1 MTIREQIDR
10 ILAAR
15 KEKGKELEARL
26 EAWKK
31 LKESLYRGTS
41 SLVMESMDIKD
52 DKLREQYG
60 RIFNDVDASEVELL
74 KLMDQVVAA
83 MGDGVKRFNR
93 DYISIATVGK
103 ERQGKSQFLQSLGDL
118 DDHPRIRRD
127 QLHRRH
133 LHHLQRRRDAEG
145 QRARHYNLPPAL
157 GAPGHSQ
164 AVHNGNRPGIPE

>member
-31 LKESLYRGTS
+31 LKERLYRGTS

-74 KLMDQVVAA
+74 KLMDQVVTA

-118 DDHPRIRRD
+118 DDEIIPAYDATAAPAPPPSSATPQRCRR
-127 QLHRRH
+127 
-133 LHHLQRRRDAEG
+133 A
-145 QRARHYNLPPAL
+145 AC
-157 GAPGHSQ
+157 APL
-164 AVHNGNRPGIPE
+164 

>member
-74 KLMDQVVAA
+74 KLMDQVVTA
-83 MGDGVKRFNR
+83 MG
-93 DYISIATVGK
+93 
-103 ERQGKSQFLQSLGDL
+103 
-118 DDHPRIRRD
+118 
-127 QLHRRH
+127 
-133 LHHLQRRRDAEG
+133 RDAEG

>member
-103 ERQGKSQFLQSLGDL
+103 ERQARASSCSPWATWTMRSSPHTTRPAAPAPPPSSATPQ
-118 DDHPRIRRD
+118 RCRR
-127 QLHRRH
+127 
-133 LHHLQRRRDAEG
+133 A
-145 QRARHYNLPPAL
+145 AC
-157 GAPGHSQ
+157 APL
-164 AVHNGNRPGIPE
+164 